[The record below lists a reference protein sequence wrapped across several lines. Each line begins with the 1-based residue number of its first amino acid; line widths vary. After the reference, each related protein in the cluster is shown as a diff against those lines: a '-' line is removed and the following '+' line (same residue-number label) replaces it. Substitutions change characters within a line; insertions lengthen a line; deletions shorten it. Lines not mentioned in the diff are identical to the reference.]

1 MLGASVD
8 ARITFED
15 FLQCLGKG
23 VRGLTPMLHTLVPS
37 GARQE
42 EEQEEQEGE
51 QPPSKR
57 SKE

>member
-1 MLGASVD
+1 MD